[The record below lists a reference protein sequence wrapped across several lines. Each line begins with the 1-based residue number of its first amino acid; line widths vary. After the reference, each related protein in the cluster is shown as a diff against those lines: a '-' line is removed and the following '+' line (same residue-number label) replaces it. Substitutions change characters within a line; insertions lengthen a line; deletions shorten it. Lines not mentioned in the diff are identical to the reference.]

1 MKSLILS
8 TWLLLIFTILTT
20 GCTSKTVTYFNN
32 ITLLG
37 KPKKSVENP
46 ILQEIAEHLQ
56 TETNA
61 TLLYPGESSEAKNRL
76 TLFLTDK
83 YLKISFND
91 LKMFDPEQTI
101 LSPTVKE
108 DLGQIAPI
116 LKQYPD
122 IIIQIIGHAYEEGK
136 KEKEIRHFA
145 DMRAISVAEY
155 LYDQGFKQE
164 ILAKGCGDDVPRLHC
179 PKEKP
184 HMLCSSKNRRI
195 EIFIYSNKSD
205 VITRCR

>member
-8 TWLLLIFTILTT
+8 TWPLLIFTLLVT

-37 KPKKSVENP
+37 KPKKSVKNP

-56 TETNA
+56 AETNA
-61 TLLYPGESSEAKNRL
+61 TLLYPGETPEEKNRL

-101 LSPTVKE
+101 LSPAVK
-108 DLGQIAPI
+108 DALGQIEPI

-122 IIIQIIGHAYEEGK
+122 IIIQIIGHAYEEGSK
-136 KEKEIRHFA
+136 KEIRHFA

-155 LYDQGFKQE
+155 LYDKGFRQE
-164 ILAKGCGDDVPRLHC
+164 ILAKGCGDDVPRQYC
-179 PKEKP
+179 SKEKP
-184 HMLCSSKNRRI
+184 HMLCSSKNRRV
-195 EIFIYSNKSD
+195 EIFIYSDKSD
-205 VITRCR
+205 VITRCK